1 MTNKVAL
8 ITGGAKRIGASIS
21 QSLHANG
28 FDVIIHHS
36 TSIQHAHALVD
47 EFNAIR
53 PNSAK
58 CVQADLG
65 IVNDS
70 LTLQQFYQQVMDCFG
85 RLDVLVHNASSF
97 YATPLDGSV
106 ERLHQQWDDLF
117 LTNAKAPFFISQ
129 VFLNELKNNNGQ
141 IISILDIHADNKP
154 FIGYPIYT
162 MAKTA
167 HRMMVQSLALE
178 LAPKVR
184 INGVSPGVNIF
195 PDDNSN
201 AQLNDDTKALLTDS
215 IPLACIGTP
224 NDIANAVLFFVQASY
239 ITGQVLA
246 VDGGRSLTL
255 KGG

>member
-36 TSIQHAHALVD
+36 TSIQHAHALVN
-47 EFNAIR
+47 ECNAIR

-70 LTLQQFYQQVMDCFG
+70 LVLQQFYQQVMDCFG

-97 YATPLDGSV
+97 YATPLDGDI
-106 ERLHQQWDDLF
+106 EQLHQQWDDLF
-117 LTNAKAPFFISQ
+117 LTNAKAPL
-129 VFLNELKNNNGQ
+129 FLSRLFLGELTHNQGNMV
-141 IISILDIHADNKP
+141 SILDIHANDKP
-154 FIGYPIYT
+154 FVGYPIYN
-162 MAKTA
+162 MAKAA

-201 AQLNDDTKALLTDS
+201 AQLNDDTKALLTNS